1 MGTTYGTLYG
11 IGVGPGDPDHMTLK
25 AVKVLSSVDVIFTAS
40 STKNSHSLA
49 VQIAAPHIPKKTPV
63 QKIAFPMCKDMAVL
77 EAAWEKNAQ
86 IVAQTL
92 AQGKNAAF
100 LTLGDC
106 LTYSTYGY
114 LARHIRRL
122 VPEIMLVAVPGITSY
137 QAAAARTNRQ
147 LVEGEE
153 SLVIMSGVKGGH
165 RFRDIANHTENAVF
179 LKAYRNVSDIC
190 LALSENGWAEDSV
203 GVVSCGLPEERVVN
217 DLSDFKESQPD
228 YWTLILAGR
237 KKGLKPNAQEK

>member
-1 MGTTYGTLYG
+1 MTKHYGTLYG

-25 AVKVLSSVDVIFTAS
+25 AVKVLAEVDVIYTAS
-40 STKNSHSLA
+40 STKNTHSLA
-49 VQIAAPHIPKKTPV
+49 VRIAAPHIPESTPV
-63 QKIAFPMCKDMAVL
+63 HRIAFPMCKDRAVL
-77 EAAWEKNAQ
+77 EAAWEKNAR
-86 IVAQTL
+86 IVAGTL

-114 LARHIRRL
+114 LARHIQRVAPGAKR
-122 VPEIMLVAVPGITSY
+122 IAVPGITSY
-137 QAAAARTNRQ
+137 QAAAARVNRQ

-165 RFRDIANHTENAVF
+165 RFREVANHTENAVF
-179 LKAYRNVSDIC
+179 LKAYKNVPDIC
-190 LALSENGWAEDSV
+190 RALEDSNWEGNSV
-203 GVVSCGLPEERVVN
+203 GVVSCGLPEEKVVE
-217 DLSDFKESQPD
+217 DLSVFHETAPD

-237 KKGLKPNAQEK
+237 KKGLLPDAEK

>member
-1 MGTTYGTLYG
+1 MKTTYGTLYG
-11 IGVGPGDPDHMTLK
+11 IGVGPGDPDHITLK
-25 AVKVLSSVDVIFTAS
+25 AVKAISSVDVIFTAS
-40 STKNSHSLA
+40 SNKNSYSLA
-49 VQIAAPHIPKKTPV
+49 VQIAAPHIPKNVPV
-63 QKIAFPMCKDMAVL
+63 QQLAFPMCKDMDVL

-86 IVAQTL
+86 IVAGAL
-92 AQGKNAAF
+92 EQGKNAAF

-122 VPEIMLVAVPGITSY
+122 LPEAMLVAVPGITSY

-165 RFRDIANHTENAVF
+165 RFREIANHTENAVF

-190 LALSENGWAEDSV
+190 LALNENGWVDDSV
-203 GVVSCGLPEERVVN
+203 GVVSCGLPEEKVVN
-217 DLSDFKESQPD
+217 DLSDFKKSQPD

-237 KKGLKPNAQEK
+237 KKGLLPNAQEK